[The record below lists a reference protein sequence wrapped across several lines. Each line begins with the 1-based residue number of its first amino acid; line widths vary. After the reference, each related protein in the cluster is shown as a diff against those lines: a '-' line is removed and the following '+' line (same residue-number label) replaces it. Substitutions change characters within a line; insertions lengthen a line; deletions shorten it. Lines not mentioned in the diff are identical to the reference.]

1 MILAPIVAE
10 IPAGLPSEYY
20 PWFAVGGVFICIV
33 ALVMGA
39 NAIDDFLERRKT
51 KPGHPANESLNATQ
65 QDLTRRIG
73 VVEGDVNVL
82 HAKIGSSERETR
94 RQLDEKTTKLSSEIT
109 TVSMQVAGIAATNET
124 QSQQLAV
131 INSDIKKILVSLPR
145 RNGGT
150 HD

>member
-1 MILAPIVAE
+1 
-10 IPAGLPSEYY
+10 
-20 PWFAVGGVFICIV
+20 
-33 ALVMGA
+33 
-39 NAIDDFLERRKT
+39 
-51 KPGHPANESLNATQ
+51 
-65 QDLTRRIG
+65 
-73 VVEGDVNVL
+73 VEGDVNVL